1 MCSATLLPLIE
12 TIVVITVGQDFG
24 TFNREP
30 GLDIWLLQLVFV
42 KVKLSLSERTH
53 FGMREAVLEVVCF

>member
-12 TIVVITVGQDFG
+12 TIVVVTVGQGCG

-30 GLDIWLLQLVFV
+30 GLDIWLVFV